1 VKKWKTALVWAA
13 FVGVFVL
20 LLRLT
25 SPAPLPREDFSL
37 LLQEMETGGIAEVRI
52 HDNEITV
59 TRWDDSQYVTLGVIT
74 EELSQQ
80 LSAAGIRVA
89 WGPPSDKLRTVLL
102 VGVPLVL
109 LLGLFGWFLRRGAAG
124 NMNLLEIRKSRARLL
139 GESLSVGFDDVG
151 GCLEAKEQLS
161 DLVDFLRL
169 PERWSRA
176 GVRLPRG
183 VLLEGPP
190 GCGKTLLARAVAGET
205 NAKFYWVSASE
216 FVELFVGVGAARVR
230 DMFETAEKNAP
241 AVIFIDELDAVG
253 RKRGSGIG
261 AGHDEREQTLN
272 QILVCL
278 DGFEASDRVVVI
290 AATNRSDVLDP
301 ALLRP
306 GRFDRRIRVEP
317 LTRVQRVDVLRIH
330 CRNKA
335 LSEDVSL
342 ESIADRCPEW
352 SGAALENLVNESG
365 LLAVRRSRKEQDD
378 GPVELVQLDFER
390 ALEPGLSE
398 EQRFDA
404 VDSLLVE
411 ATTQL
416 AQAVGK
422 ALVRVTLAGFTTIE
436 GELVWADANFIKVRT
451 RGQDEALV
459 LGKSQIQSIEALDGT
474 ELLDEFS
481 PDPWSG
487 NTPDLA

>member
-1 VKKWKTALVWAA
+1 VKKLKTALVWAA
-13 FVGVFVL
+13 FVCVFAAL
-20 LLRLT
+20 LHLT
-25 SPAPLPREDFSL
+25 SPGPLPREDFSV
-37 LLQEMETGGIAEVRI
+37 LLQEMEAGGIAEVRI

-59 TRWDDSQYVTLGVIT
+59 TRWDDSRYVTLGVIT
-74 EELSQQ
+74 EDLSQR
-80 LSAAGIRVA
+80 LSEAGVRMT
-89 WGPPSDKLRTVLL
+89 WGPPSDTLRTVLL

-109 LLGLFGWFLRRGAAG
+109 LLGLFGWFLRKNGAG
-124 NMNLLEIRKSRARLL
+124 NMNLMEIRKSRARLL
-139 GESLSVGFDDVG
+139 GESLSVTFDDVG
-151 GCLEAKEQLS
+151 GCNEAKEVLA
-161 DLVDFLRL
+161 DLVDFLRE
-169 PERWSRA
+169 PERWAAA

-230 DMFETAEKNAP
+230 DMFEIAAKNAP
-241 AVIFIDELDAVG
+241 AVIFVDELDAVG

-272 QILVCL
+272 QILVCM
-278 DGFEASDRVVVI
+278 DGFDATDRVVVI
-290 AATNRSDVLDP
+290 GATNRSDVLDP

-306 GRFDRRIRVEP
+306 GRFDRRIRIP
-317 LTRVQRVDVLRIH
+317 SLTRAQRVDVLHIH
-330 CRNKA
+330 CRNKT
-335 LSEDVSL
+335 LSEEVSL

-352 SGAALENLVNESG
+352 SGAALENLVNEAG

-378 GPVELVQLDFER
+378 GPVELIQLDFER

-451 RGQDEALV
+451 PGQEEALV
-459 LGKSQIQSIEALDGT
+459 LGKGQIQSIEALRGT
-474 ELLDEFS
+474 ERLDEFA